1 MKKTMNKVIAA
12 TMMAITLAM
21 PAMAGN
27 KKYANNRNTTSCCS
41 DERQEGIAL

>member
-12 TMMAITLAM
+12 TMMAITLA
-21 PAMAGN
+21 
-27 KKYANNRNTTSCCS
+27 SS